1 MSGRS
6 RSAVVWTVVF
16 CIILV
21 VVAVVGFVS
30 WDTRVLDAVRDNFA
44 REWRGTAKFFSR
56 YGDFPWLLGGGL
68 VALAVFLRMRR
79 REWARIVVAMLLSGI
94 VAGCATNAIKLG
106 AGRVRPHVEDVPHGW
121 YGPVHEGVWVAALRH
136 DFQSFPSSHTAC
148 AVGFFFPL
156 FLSRRFLGAV
166 GLLAAA
172 AIAWSRLQLSMHH
185 VSDVAAGAVI
195 GILAGWLVWRWIVAR
210 GGLARWLGGAEP
222 GAECFL

>member
-6 RSAVVWTVVF
+6 RSAAVWTVVF
-16 CIILV
+16 CAILAA
-21 VVAVVGFVS
+21 VAVAGFVS
-30 WDTRVLDAVRDNFA
+30 WDAMVLDAVRGGTA
-44 REWRGTAKFFSR
+44 REWRGVAKLFSR

-68 VALAVFLRMRR
+68 VALAIFLKTRR
-79 REWARIVVAMLLSGI
+79 REWTRIVVAMLLAGI
-94 VAGCATNAIKLG
+94 AAGCVANVIKLG
-106 AGRVRPHVEDVPHGW
+106 AGRVRPHVEDVEHGW

-156 FLSRRFLGAV
+156 FLSRRLLGTA

-210 GGLARWLGGAEP
+210 GD
-222 GAECFL
+222 